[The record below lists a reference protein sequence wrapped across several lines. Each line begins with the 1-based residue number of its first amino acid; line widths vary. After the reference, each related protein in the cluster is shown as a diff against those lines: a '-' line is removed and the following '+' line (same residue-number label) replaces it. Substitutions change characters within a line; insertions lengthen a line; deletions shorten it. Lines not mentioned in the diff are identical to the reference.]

1 MTNAYGNLSL
11 HHSRYEYKRGDR
23 KGDAPADHTRRAK
36 NHFRVIKPDDVYPY
50 GPYQV
55 RFWSTNIMLA
65 YADGRV
71 VFNTNGFHDR
81 PTTREAVMITLGL
94 AGFSGYMHSKRIG
107 TLSQT
112 ALTLNGKTYA
122 YYDGMEFDAS
132 GTLLTRHEPF
142 KRERV
147 DRALT
152 KEFQALAKPFRD
164 TLPLL
169 WAAHTPRP
177 SHASTDAEMEI
188 LQRLKITVSTV
199 WHSPATAFDTAVQ
212 EPGLWPYLVWVF
224 HDETPQKT
232 WANIYKRATARMVEQ
247 VPEPL

>member
-11 HHSRYEYKRGDR
+11 HLSRYEYKRGDR
-23 KGDAPADHTRRAK
+23 KGDAPADYTRRAK
-36 NHFRVIKPDDVYPY
+36 NHFRVIAPDAAYPN

-65 YADGRV
+65 YPDGRV

-94 AGFSGYMHSKRIG
+94 AGFRGFMSSKRVG

-112 ALTLNGKTYA
+112 ALHLNGKTYA
-122 YYDGMEFDAS
+122 YYDGMEFDAN

-147 DRALT
+147 DRART

-177 SHASTDAEMEI
+177 SHASTDAEAEI
-188 LQRLKITVSTV
+188 LQRLNMTITAS
-199 WHSPATAFDTAVQ
+199 WHSPQNAFESAVQ
-212 EPGLWPYLVWVF
+212 ETGLWPYLVWVF

-232 WANIYKRATARMVEQ
+232 WANIYKRATAHMTET

>member
-11 HHSRYEYKRGDR
+11 HHSRYEYKRGEH

-36 NHFRVIKPDDVYPY
+36 NHFRVIAPEASYPAD
-50 GPYQV
+50 PYKV

-65 YADGRV
+65 YSDGTVR
-71 VFNTNGFHDR
+71 FHTNGFHDR
-81 PTTREAVMITLGL
+81 PTTREAVMIALGL
-94 AGFSGYMHSKRIG
+94 AGFFGFMSSKRVG

-112 ALTLNGKTYA
+112 ALAINGKTYA
-122 YYDGMEFDAS
+122 YYDGMIFSAN
-132 GTLLTRHEPF
+132 GTLLTHHEPF

-169 WAAHTPRP
+169 WSAYQPTIAPALYEQTDKRCKELSIRVTP
-177 SHASTDAEMEI
+177 D
-188 LQRLKITVSTV
+188 
-199 WHSPATAFDTAVQ
+199 WHSPAAALTTAVQ
-212 EPGLWPYLVWVF
+212 HPELWPMLAGLF

-232 WANIYKRATARMVEQ
+232 WSNFYKRATVHMTET

>member
-11 HHSRYEYKRGDR
+11 HLSRHEYKRGDR

-36 NHFRVIKPDDVYPY
+36 NHFRVIAPDAAYPND
-50 GPYQV
+50 PYKV
-55 RFWSTNIMLA
+55 IFWSTYIMTA
-65 YADGRV
+65 YPDGRV

-81 PTTREAVMITLGL
+81 PTTREAVMIALGL
-94 AGFSGYMHSKRIG
+94 AGFFGFMSSKRVG

-112 ALTLNGKTYA
+112 ALAINGKTYA
-122 YYDGMEFDAS
+122 YYDGMEFDAN
-132 GTLLTRHEPF
+132 GTLLTRNEPF
-142 KRERV
+142 RRQRV
-147 DRALT
+147 NRALT

-169 WAAHTPRP
+169 WSAYQPTIAP
-177 SHASTDAEMEI
+177 ALYEQTDKRCKE
-188 LQRLKITVSTV
+188 LSLKVTAN
-199 WHSPATAFDTAVQ
+199 WHSPATALTTAVQ
-212 EPGLWPYLVWVF
+212 HPELWPMLVGLF

-232 WANIYKRATARMVEQ
+232 WANIYKRATAHMTET